1 MKTFTAHDVSLAA
14 ARNHDMD
21 YHAAAGAVE
30 TYLTQIE
37 GIDGRTIDRESIPED
52 DVDFVLESIR
62 QAQPDLAVT
71 PLDLVA
77 EAAEKVS
84 KAEDALAVAR
94 EERNRAILAAVDAGA
109 PIRQI
114 SIAGHI
120 ARQNIYT
127 LLDKR

>member
-21 YHAAAGAVE
+21 YHAAADAVE
-30 TYLTQIE
+30 TYITQIE
-37 GIDGRTIDRESIPED
+37 GIDGRAIDRESIPEE

-62 QAQPDLAVT
+62 RAQDDTTVA

-77 EAAEKVS
+77 EAAEKVA

-94 EERNRAILAAVDAGA
+94 EERNRAIIAAVDAGA

-120 ARQNIYT
+120 ARQSIYAII
-127 LLDKR
+127 DKR